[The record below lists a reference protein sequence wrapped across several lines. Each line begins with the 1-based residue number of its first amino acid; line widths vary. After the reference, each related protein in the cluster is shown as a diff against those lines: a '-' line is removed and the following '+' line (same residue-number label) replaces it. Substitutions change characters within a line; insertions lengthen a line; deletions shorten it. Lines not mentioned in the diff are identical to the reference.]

1 MHQSRVDENSC
12 MKLKQNHK
20 NWPSGYY
27 WINIEGTSVSAYCD
41 METDGGKLQYLYI
54 TKQDD
59 F

>member
-27 WINIEGTSVSAYCD
+27 WINIEGTSVSSYCD
-41 METDGGKLQYLYI
+41 MDTDGGK
-54 TKQDD
+54 
-59 F
+59 